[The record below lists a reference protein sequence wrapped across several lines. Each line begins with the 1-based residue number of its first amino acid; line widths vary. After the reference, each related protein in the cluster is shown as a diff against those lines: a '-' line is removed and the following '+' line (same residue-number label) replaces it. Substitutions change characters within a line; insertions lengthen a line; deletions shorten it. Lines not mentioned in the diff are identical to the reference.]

1 MKSNIAGT
9 LHSILLSLVLV
20 FFSFLSLQAQYKANG
35 NASFYHNKFHNLRTS
50 SGEKYNKNLFTAAH
64 LTLPF
69 GTILKVTSLA
79 NDKYIYVKV
88 NDRGPH
94 TRARIIDLSR
104 AAAEAIDMIAAGV
117 GKVRIEEVN
126 EEQAKSFDINKGTIS
141 GELASTLPNQP
152 EKPKN
157 NPDQEKP
164 EKGQESTQ
172 PKQESKPTEAVGFY
186 TIKWEQAQPKGFGLQ
201 LSSFSTRESTERFI
215 TQLDSDNISPA
226 YVQIIDLKEG
236 RRYRIIYGAYDSR
249 DAALDHAPK
258 LEKKGYESIVF
269 IFPE

>member
-1 MKSNIAGT
+1 MNRNIAGT
-9 LHSILLSLVLV
+9 LRSQMLSLILV
-20 FFSFLSLQAQYKANG
+20 FLSFQFLPAQYKATG

-50 SGEKYNKNLFTAAH
+50 SGEKYNKNLYSAAH

-117 GKVRIEEVN
+117 TKVKVEEVD
-126 EEQAKSFDINKGTIS
+126 EQQAKSFDINKGTIS
-141 GELASTLPNQP
+141 GEFASVLPEDS

-157 NPDQEKP
+157 NPDSEKP
-164 EKGQESTQ
+164 EKGQESNQ
-172 PKQESKPTEAVGFY
+172 SKQEIKPTESVGFY
-186 TIKWEQAQPKGFGLQ
+186 TLKWEQAQPKGFGLQ

-215 TQLDSDNISPA
+215 TMLDSDNISPA

-236 RRYRIIYGAYDSR
+236 RRYRIIYGNYDSR
-249 DAALDHAPK
+249 DAAVDHAPK

-269 IFPE
+269 VFPE

>member
-1 MKSNIAGT
+1 MNRTIAGT
-9 LHSILLSLVLV
+9 IYFLTLYLSLVI
-20 FFSFLSLQAQYKANG
+20 FSFQPLLAQYKATG
-35 NASFYHNKFHNLRTS
+35 SASFYHNKFHNLRTS

-79 NDKYIYVKV
+79 NDKFVFVKV

-104 AAAEAIDMIAAGV
+104 AAAEAIDMIATGV
-117 GKVRIEEVN
+117 AKVKVEEVN
-126 EEQAKSFDINKGTIS
+126 EEQAKSFNINKGTIS
-141 GELASTLPNQP
+141 GEFVSDLPDKS
-152 EKPKN
+152 EKSKN
-157 NPDQEKP
+157 NPESEKP
-164 EKGQESTQ
+164 EKGQEFNPS
-172 PKQESKPTEAVGFY
+172 KQESKPTESVGFY
-186 TIKWEQAQPKGFGLQ
+186 TLKWEQAQPKGFGLQ

-215 TQLDSDNISPA
+215 TTLDSDNISPA

-236 RRYRIIYGAYDSR
+236 RRYRIIYGTFHTR
-249 DAALDHAPK
+249 DAAIDHAPK

-269 IFPE
+269 VFPE